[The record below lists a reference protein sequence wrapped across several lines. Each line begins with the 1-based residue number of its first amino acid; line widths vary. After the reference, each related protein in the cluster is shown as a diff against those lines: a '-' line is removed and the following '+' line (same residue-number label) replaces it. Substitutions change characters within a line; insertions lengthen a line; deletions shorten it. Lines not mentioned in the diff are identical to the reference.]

1 MPNEILRNEKGQPLP
16 GQKLALGNRGGNGR
30 HKLPEDAPVRATRAF
45 SFLCDVAEG
54 IIPADKLADRI
65 SAAKDVVARVFGKV
79 DAADLTVGLGVD
91 AQGGT
96 CLQVSFVAAD
106 KKTNDDE
113 V

>member
-1 MPNEILRNEKGQPLP
+1 MADIKRNEKGQLLP
-16 GQKLALGNRGGNGR
+16 GQQLALGNRGGNGR
-30 HKLPEDAPVRATRAF
+30 HKLPDDAPVRATRAF

-79 DAADLTVGLGVD
+79 DAADVNVGFGVGAD
-91 AQGGT
+91 GT
-96 CLQVSFVAAD
+96 PSLKVTFCTPEQKS
-106 KKTNDDE
+106 DDE